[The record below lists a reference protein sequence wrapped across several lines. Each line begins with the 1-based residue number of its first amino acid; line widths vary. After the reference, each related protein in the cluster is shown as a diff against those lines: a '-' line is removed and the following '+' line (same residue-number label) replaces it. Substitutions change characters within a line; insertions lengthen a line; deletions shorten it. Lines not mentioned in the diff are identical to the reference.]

1 MTEQIAYRPSGS
13 KQEVKMI
20 AEKIEQGELTM
31 IVVASGFVHI
41 ADDTASEKIGGPAL
55 QTVDN
60 SAGVAGEDTIEIDTG
75 GALLW
80 MQYNLGK
87 PTTAA
92 QVDLSAGASGSLDTI
107 TIDTVEVLNG
117 AVAFDTSLAITAG
130 NAIEQINQSGGLY
143 YAYLSGTAVI
153 NIVERIVT
161 RAALV
166 VVSTSTTITSDD
178 TDAAAGNV
186 LLQTDLGDDLYAID
200 GRKATQVAG
209 NVVIG
214 TVERIDDPNDD
225 PFEAVAAVG
234 RVAITGAVGSI
245 SQIDAGATNLMG
257 NAINFT
263 TSAEVTAGLIRDDI
277 NLLVNTH
284 FYFAEVEGDEVV
296 IFQTTDV
303 LDEEATIL
311 TVTGSLGN
319 TVTQN
324 IVGGAVPRVLVDLK
338 GFGDT

>member
-1 MTEQIAYRPSGS
+1 MTEQIAYRPSGK
-13 KQEVKMI
+13 KQEVKMSDVD
-20 AEKIEQGELTM
+20 IEQGELTM
-31 IVVASGFVHI
+31 IVVATGHVHV
-41 ADDTASEKIGGPAL
+41 ADDTASEKMGGPAL
-55 QTVDN
+55 QTREN
-60 SAGVAGEDTIEIDTG
+60 AAGVAGEETIEIDTG

-117 AVAFDTSLAITAG
+117 AVAFDTDLATTAA
-130 NAIEQINQSGGLY
+130 NAIEQINQSQGIY
-143 YAYLSGTAVI
+143 YAYLSGTAEI

-161 RAALV
+161 RATLTI
-166 VVSTSTTITSDD
+166 VSTSTTITSDD
-178 TDAAAGNV
+178 TNASGGNV
-186 LLQTDLGDDLYAID
+186 LAQTDLGDDLYAVD

-225 PFEAVAAVG
+225 PFEAVAAIG
-234 RVAITGAVGSI
+234 RVAITGGVGSI
-245 SQIDAGATNLMG
+245 SQIDAGSTNLMG
-257 NAINFT
+257 NNINFT
-263 TSAEVTAGLIRDDI
+263 TSPEVTAGLIRDDI

-284 FYFAEVEGDEVV
+284 FYFAEVDGDEVV

-303 LDEEATIL
+303 LDEEATLL
-311 TVTGSLGN
+311 TVTGSLAN

-324 IVGGAVPRVLVDLK
+324 IVGGEVPRVLVDLNS
-338 GFGDT
+338 FGD